1 MNCYRV
7 CVRQYLK
14 HQEEIQEYSYSQVVC
29 KKDSNEKYLYSQ
41 DELLDKFKGI
51 TLYDVKQA
59 RKHASNGKAG
69 MPIEP
74 GHYSHKKLSDAQIN
88 HFLYFLQYGGV
99 MQDDASGTRSVKLS
113 TGRRAA
119 TLNAV
124 RTVHKAEIIRLYTS
138 ACDKEGYTKEKE
150 LCGTSSTT
158 AQHQREKV

>member
-1 MNCYRV
+1 MMLSRPENMHQM
-7 CVRQYLK
+7 VRQGCQL
-14 HQEEIQEYSYSQVVC
+14 S
-29 KKDSNEKYLYSQ
+29 LA
-41 DELLDKFKGI
+41 I
-51 TLYDVKQA
+51 T
-59 RKHASNGKAG
+59 
-69 MPIEP
+69 
-74 GHYSHKKLSDAQIN
+74 KLSDAQIN

-99 MQDDASGTRSVKLS
+99 MQDDASETRSVKLS
-113 TGRRAA
+113 TGRRAT